1 MFVILLVV
9 ALLIFINAFYV
20 AGEFSS
26 VSARRTRII
35 QMAQEGSRLARLLLP
50 VLEDDQKLDSYIA
63 ASQVGITLSSIVLGI
78 YGEQQIAPRIAP
90 WIARL
95 PLGLDTSTGT
105 GVAATGISATLVLI
119 LLTTLQVILGE
130 LVPKS
135 VAVQYPERLAL
146 ATAVPMKWS
155 AEIIL
160 RPLIAILN
168 GSGTLL
174 LRLLRVPRGREH
186 AHVHSPEE
194 IIILVRESHRGGLI
208 DAEQRQFL
216 QRVFRTSETHAG
228 EVAVPRNRI
237 VAASVDQPV
246 AEVLQLAAESAFTRI
261 PLYEGDIDYI
271 TGFVHLRD
279 LFSLY
284 RQDAG
289 ADLRDIQRP
298 APFVPE
304 TLTIG
309 QVWERLDEADSYLAV
324 VFDEYGGTSGLVTR
338 EDLVEELFGELQ
350 DEFDRERAMI
360 TPAGEGRLVVRGD
373 MLIHTLKDLLEVE
386 LPHLASHTVGGL
398 LMEEL
403 GRVPV
408 VGDTVDFGGIQLRA
422 EAVAYNAVT
431 SVRVTLLDEAGQ
443 VLPGRGPGPGARPGT
458 GGENAAPSRG
468 GPPAG
473 GEG

>member
-1 MFVILLVV
+1 MLIIIVVV

-35 QMAQEGSRLARLLLP
+35 QMAEEGSRLARLLLP
-50 VLEDDQKLDSYIA
+50 VLEDGQKLDSYIA

-90 WIARL
+90 LLAGL
-95 PLGLDTSTGT
+95 PLGLGT
-105 GVAATGISATLVLI
+105 EGGTEVAATGIAATLVLI

-135 VAVQYPERLAL
+135 IAIQYPERLAL

-155 AEIIL
+155 AEVIL

-194 IIILVRESHRGGLI
+194 ISLLVRESHRGGLI

-216 QRVFRTSETHAG
+216 QSVFRTSETRAG
-228 EVAVPRNRI
+228 EVAVPRNRM
-237 VAASVDQPV
+237 VAASADQPV
-246 AEVLQLAAESAFTRI
+246 AEVLQMAAESAFTRI
-261 PLYEGDIDYI
+261 PLYEGDIDYV

-279 LFSLY
+279 LFALY
-284 RQDAG
+284 RQDPGAG
-289 ADLRDIQRP
+289 LREIQRP
-298 APFVPE
+298 VPFVPE
-304 TLTIG
+304 TLTLG
-309 QVWERLDEADSYLAV
+309 QVWDRLDEADSYLAI

-350 DEFDRERAMI
+350 DEFDHERAMI
-360 TPAGEGRLVVRGD
+360 TPAGEGHLVVRGD
-373 MLIHTLKDLLEVE
+373 MLITTLNDFLETD
-386 LPHLASHTVGGL
+386 LPHEASHTVGGL
-398 LMEEL
+398 LMEAL
-403 GRVPV
+403 GRVPR
-408 VGDTVDFGGIQLRA
+408 VGDIAEFDGIQLRV
-422 EAVAYNAVT
+422 EAVSYNAVT
-431 SVRVTLLDEAGQ
+431 SVRITLPSGTRRGTRDEGSPRQ
-443 VLPGRGPGPGARPGT
+443 
-458 GGENAAPSRG
+458 
-468 GPPAG
+468 PAG
-473 GEG
+473 PAEGGAG

>member
-1 MFVILLVV
+1 MLMIFLVV
-9 ALLIFINAFYV
+9 AVLIFINAFYV

-26 VSARRTRII
+26 VSARRTRIL
-35 QMAQEGSRLARLLLP
+35 QMAEEGSRLARLLLP
-50 VLEDDQKLDSYIA
+50 VLEDDQKLDNYIA

-78 YGEQQIAPRIAP
+78 YGEQQIAPRLAP
-90 WIARL
+90 LLARL
-95 PLGLDTSTGT
+95 PLGLGT
-105 GVAATGISATLVLI
+105 EAGTEVAATGLAATLVLVF
-119 LLTTLQVILGE
+119 LTTLQVILGE

-135 VAVQYPERLAL
+135 IAIQYPERLAL

-155 AEIIL
+155 AEVIL

-168 GSGTLL
+168 GSGSLL

-194 IIILVRESHRGGLI
+194 ISLLVRESHRGGLI

-216 QRVFRTSETHAG
+216 QSVFRTSETHAG
-228 EVAVPRNRI
+228 EVAVPRKRI

-246 AEVLQLAAESAFTRI
+246 AEVLQMAADSAFTRI

-279 LFSLY
+279 LFALY
-284 RQDAG
+284 RQDPGAG
-289 ADLRDIQRP
+289 LREIQRP
-298 APFVPE
+298 VPFVPE

-309 QVWERLDEADSYLAV
+309 QVWDRLDEADSYLAI

-350 DEFDRERAMI
+350 DEFDRERALI

-373 MLIHTLKDLLEVE
+373 MLINTLNDLLDIE
-386 LPHLASHTVGGL
+386 LPHEASHTVGGL
-398 LMEEL
+398 LMETL
-403 GRVPV
+403 GRVPR
-408 VGDTVDFGGIQLRA
+408 VGDVAEFEGIQLRA
-422 EAVAYNAVT
+422 EAVSFNAVT
-431 SVRVTLLDEAGQ
+431 SVRITL
-443 VLPGRGPGPGARPGT
+443 PPGT
-458 GGENAAPSRG
+458 RQGTPDGGAAPAQDRPREG
-468 GPPAG
+468 GAG
-473 GEG
+473 